1 MKKHTMNLKES
12 GRVWMKEREG
22 SNYNF
27 KNKRCV
33 CVCVLLR
40 DFCLFLPTSFQKGTF
55 MFSGEL
61 EYLDHKMIG
70 SDIIF
75 FTPKALKHLMYIE
88 KETF

>member
-1 MKKHTMNLKES
+1 MYTVCVSECVSMCEC
-12 GRVWMKEREG
+12 V
-22 SNYNF
+22 
-27 KNKRCV
+27 CV

>member
-1 MKKHTMNLKES
+1 
-12 GRVWMKEREG
+12 
-22 SNYNF
+22 
-27 KNKRCV
+27 
-33 CVCVLLR
+33 
-40 DFCLFLPTSFQKGTF
+40 